1 MLKRA
6 FDLLL
11 SAFGLLLI
19 SPLLLV
25 CGAWVLLDSRG
36 PVFYSQD
43 RVGRK
48 GAIFKLIKFRS
59 MKSGSDRSGLLTV
72 GGRDARITRSGY
84 YLRKYKLDELP
95 QLFNVL
101 MGDMSLVGPRPEVPK
116 YVALYTPQ
124 QLEVLSLKPGI
135 TDWASLKYFDEN
147 ELLGNAENPE
157 QVYIEEIMPAK
168 LSINLEYIKSRSLLG
183 DCEII
188 LLTLLRIVKR

>member
-84 YLRKYKLDELP
+84 YLRKYKFDELP

-124 QLEVLSLKPGI
+124 QLEVLSLRPGI

>member
-168 LSINLEYIKSRSLLG
+168 LSINLEYVKNRSLLG

>member
-147 ELLGNAENPE
+147 ELLGNAENPG

-168 LSINLEYIKSRSLLG
+168 LSINLEYIKKRSLLG

>member
-124 QLEVLSLKPGI
+124 QLEVLSLRPGI

-168 LSINLEYIKSRSLLG
+168 LSINLEYVKNRSLLG